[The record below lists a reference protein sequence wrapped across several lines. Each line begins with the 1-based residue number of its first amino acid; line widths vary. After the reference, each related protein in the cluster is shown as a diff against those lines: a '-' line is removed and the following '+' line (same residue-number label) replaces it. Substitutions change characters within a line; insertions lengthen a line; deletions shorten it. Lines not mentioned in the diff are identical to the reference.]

1 MSQTK
6 TGMKMNIPSVDEYI
20 SNFSAEVQKRL
31 EKMRNIIKETAPE
44 GIEIIAYGMP
54 AYKLNKKPLVYFGGF
69 SRHIGFYATPTG
81 HEEFKTE
88 LSIYKQGKG
97 SVQFPHNES
106 LPVKLIEKIVRF
118 KVYENNKMI
127 DDYFEKEALKKE

>member
-44 GIEIIAYGMP
+44 GIESIAYGMP

-97 SVQFPHNES
+97 AFQ
-106 LPVKLIEKIVRF
+106 IVAGWWGHQPR
-118 KVYENNKMI
+118 
-127 DDYFEKEALKKE
+127 AARRGRCLHRPLST